1 MKAKR
6 CRVCGQI
13 KETPYKDICRSC
25 YMRELRYRKKME
37 QRRKER
43 IKILVLAWIGFL
55 AGIIVLAILSSI

>member
-1 MKAKR
+1 
-6 CRVCGQI
+6 
-13 KETPYKDICRSC
+13 
-25 YMRELRYRKKME
+25 MRELRYRKKME